1 MESNNEFYEGEN
13 EEEVLDIE
21 QENQKLIDQLTEGL
35 KALKEKDQQDNKEKT
50 EKESNEN
57 KEKEKEKEKENNNI
71 DLVKA
76 FKAQLKLE
84 KKSEMKDFNLEPKS
98 SKSLYNRLNEIQNEL
113 NSVSK
118 EIKDY
123 LQIYGDNSLLK
134 EESSYNDALKDLEL
148 YSTKLQNIMSS
159 DVYKNS
165 ISGKNQITNDT
176 NQLKEEI
183 KINLENYTNSTAR
196 LMGLINKEKE
206 DFMINNSINSINTT
220 SHEMFINKNMFDD
233 NKLNINL
240 NSNVENEIAEIEK
253 ELTRLENIVG
263 KKKLNK
269 NEELTF
275 NQILKQLTKTVQ
287 DSLFQSYKEKSLEEL
302 NIVLDE
308 LLNEKEIS
316 KEISEYSLKI
326 KELYS
331 IYEVYENYDE
341 ILQYIKKRLMA
352 ISDMHEKSTNFNS
365 DLEFLK
371 KLIEDN
377 EKQFEALGKRY
388 NEAFDELGGLDEIL
402 KELKVIDNYFA
413 PLLVD

>member
-57 KEKEKEKEKENNNI
+57 KEKEKEKNNV

>member
-21 QENQKLIDQLTEGL
+21 QENQKLIEQLTEGL

-50 EKESNEN
+50 EKESNE
-57 KEKEKEKEKENNNI
+57 KKDKEKENNLDI
-71 DLVKA
+71 VKA

-220 SHEMFINKNMFDD
+220 SHDMFINKNMFDD

-269 NEELTF
+269 NEELNF
-275 NQILKQLTKTVQ
+275 NQIIKQLTKTVQ

>member
-57 KEKEKEKEKENNNI
+57 KEKEKEKENNNI

-165 ISGKNQITNDT
+165 ISGKNKITNDT

>member
-57 KEKEKEKEKENNNI
+57 KEKEKEKNNI

>member
-1 MESNNEFYEGEN
+1 MESNNDFYEGEN

-21 QENQKLIDQLTEGL
+21 QENQKLIEQLTEGL

-57 KEKEKEKEKENNNI
+57 KEKEKEKNNI

>member
-1 MESNNEFYEGEN
+1 MESNNDFYEGEN

-21 QENQKLIDQLTEGL
+21 QENQKLIDQLQEGL
-35 KALKEKDQQDNKEKT
+35 KALKGNDQQDNKEKS
-50 EKESNEN
+50 EKESNE
-57 KEKEKEKEKENNNI
+57 KKDKEKENNLDI
-71 DLVKA
+71 VKA

-84 KKSEMKDFNLEPKS
+84 KKSEMKDFDLEPKS
-98 SKSLYNRLNEIQNEL
+98 NKSLYNRLNEIQNEL

-134 EESSYNDALKDLEL
+134 EESSYNDALKELEL

-165 ISGKNQITNDT
+165 ISGKNQITNDAT
-176 NQLKEEI
+176 QLKEEI
-183 KINLENYTNSTAR
+183 KINLENYTNSTQR
-196 LMGLINKEKE
+196 LMGLFNKEKE
-206 DFMINNSINSINTT
+206 DFMINNSINSVNTT

-240 NSNVENEIAEIEK
+240 NSNVENEISEIEK

-269 NEELTF
+269 NEELSF

-302 NIVLDE
+302 NNVLDE

-388 NEAFDELGGLDEIL
+388 NEAFDELEGLDEIL

>member
-1 MESNNEFYEGEN
+1 MESNNDFYEGEN

-35 KALKEKDQQDNKEKT
+35 KALKEKNQQDNKEKT
-50 EKESNEN
+50 EKESNE
-57 KEKEKEKEKENNNI
+57 KKDKEKENNLDI
-71 DLVKA
+71 VKA

-84 KKSEMKDFNLEPKS
+84 KKSEMKDFDLEPKS

-269 NEELTF
+269 NEELSF
-275 NQILKQLTKTVQ
+275 NQIIKQLTKTVQ

>member
-1 MESNNEFYEGEN
+1 MESNNDFYEGEN

-21 QENQKLIDQLTEGL
+21 QENQKLIDQLQEGL
-35 KALKEKDQQDNKEKT
+35 KALKGNDQQDNKEKS
-50 EKESNEN
+50 EKESNE
-57 KEKEKEKEKENNNI
+57 KKDKEKENNLDI
-71 DLVKA
+71 IKA

-84 KKSEMKDFNLEPKS
+84 KKSEMKDFDLEPKS
-98 SKSLYNRLNEIQNEL
+98 NKSLYNRLNEIQNEL

-134 EESSYNDALKDLEL
+134 EESSYNDALKELEL

-165 ISGKNQITNDT
+165 ISGKNQITNDAT
-176 NQLKEEI
+176 QLKEEI
-183 KINLENYTNSTAR
+183 KINLENYTNSTQR

-206 DFMINNSINSINTT
+206 DFMINNSINSVNTT

-240 NSNVENEIAEIEK
+240 NSNVENEISEIEK

-269 NEELTF
+269 NEELSF

-302 NIVLDE
+302 NNVLDE

>member
-1 MESNNEFYEGEN
+1 MESNNDFYEGEN

-21 QENQKLIDQLTEGL
+21 QENKKLIEQLSEGL
-35 KALKEKDQQDNKEKT
+35 KALKEKDKQDNKEKT
-50 EKESNEN
+50 EKESNE
-57 KEKEKEKEKENNNI
+57 KKDKEKENNLDI
-71 DLVKA
+71 VKA

-84 KKSEMKDFNLEPKS
+84 KKSEMKDFDLEQKS

-159 DVYKNS
+159 DLYKNS

-206 DFMINNSINSINTT
+206 DFMINNSINSVNTT
-220 SHEMFINKNMFDD
+220 SHEMFINKNMLDD
-233 NKLNINL
+233 NKLNINI
-240 NSNVENEIAEIEK
+240 NSNVENEISEIEK

-275 NQILKQLTKTVQ
+275 NQIIKQLTKTVQ
-287 DSLFQSYKEKSLEEL
+287 DSLFQSCKEKSLEEL
-302 NIVLDE
+302 NKVLDE
-308 LLNEKEIS
+308 LLEEKEKS
-316 KEISEYSLKI
+316 LDISEYFLKI

-388 NEAFDELGGLDEIL
+388 NEAFEELGGLDDIL

>member
-13 EEEVLDIE
+13 EEEILDIE

-35 KALKEKDQQDNKEKT
+35 KALKEKDQKDNKEKT

-57 KEKEKEKEKENNNI
+57 KEKEKEKNNI

>member
-57 KEKEKEKEKENNNI
+57 KEKEKEKNNI

-220 SHEMFINKNMFDD
+220 SHDMFINKNMFDD

-240 NSNVENEIAEIEK
+240 NSNVENEISEIEK

>member
-1 MESNNEFYEGEN
+1 MESNNDFYEGEN

-21 QENQKLIDQLTEGL
+21 QENQKLIDQLTQGL

-50 EKESNEN
+50 EKESNE
-57 KEKEKEKEKENNNI
+57 KKDKEKENNLDI
-71 DLVKA
+71 VKA

-159 DVYKNS
+159 DLYKNS

-206 DFMINNSINSINTT
+206 DFMINNSINSVNTT

-240 NSNVENEIAEIEK
+240 NSNVENEISEIEK

-275 NQILKQLTKTVQ
+275 NQIIKQLTKTVQ

-302 NIVLDE
+302 NKVLDE
-308 LLNEKEIS
+308 LLEEKEKS
-316 KEISEYSLKI
+316 LEISEYFLKI

-388 NEAFDELGGLDEIL
+388 NEAFEELGGLDDIL

>member
-1 MESNNEFYEGEN
+1 MESNNDFYEGEN

-21 QENQKLIDQLTEGL
+21 QENQKLIEQLTEGL
-35 KALKEKDQQDNKEKT
+35 KALKEKNQQDNKEKT
-50 EKESNEN
+50 EKESNEKKD
-57 KEKEKEKEKENNNI
+57 KEKEKNLDI
-71 DLVKA
+71 VKA

-84 KKSEMKDFNLEPKS
+84 KKSEMKDFDLEPKS

-159 DVYKNS
+159 DLYKNS

-206 DFMINNSINSINTT
+206 DFMINNSINSVNTT
-220 SHEMFINKNMFDD
+220 SHEMFINKNMLDD
-233 NKLNINL
+233 NKLNINI
-240 NSNVENEIAEIEK
+240 NSNVENEISEIEK

>member
-1 MESNNEFYEGEN
+1 MESNNDFYEGEN

-21 QENQKLIDQLTEGL
+21 QENQKLIDQLQEGL
-35 KALKEKDQQDNKEKT
+35 KALKGNDQQDNKEKS
-50 EKESNEN
+50 EKESNE
-57 KEKEKEKEKENNNI
+57 KKDKEKENNLDI
-71 DLVKA
+71 IKA

-84 KKSEMKDFNLEPKS
+84 KKSEMKDFDLEPKS
-98 SKSLYNRLNEIQNEL
+98 NKSLYNRLNEIQNEL

-134 EESSYNDALKDLEL
+134 EESSYNDALKELEL

-165 ISGKNQITNDT
+165 ISGKNQITNDAT
-176 NQLKEEI
+176 QLKEEI
-183 KINLENYTNSTAR
+183 KINLENYTNSTQR

-206 DFMINNSINSINTT
+206 DFMINNSINSVNTT

-240 NSNVENEIAEIEK
+240 NSNVENEISEIEK

-269 NEELTF
+269 NEELSF

-302 NIVLDE
+302 NNVLDE

-388 NEAFDELGGLDEIL
+388 NEAFDELEGLDEIL

>member
-21 QENQKLIDQLTEGL
+21 QENQKLIEQLTEGL
-35 KALKEKDQQDNKEKT
+35 KALKEKNQQDNKEKT
-50 EKESNEN
+50 EKESNE
-57 KEKEKEKEKENNNI
+57 KKDKEKENNLDI
-71 DLVKA
+71 VKA

-84 KKSEMKDFNLEPKS
+84 KKSEMKDFDLEPKS

-220 SHEMFINKNMFDD
+220 SHDMFINKNMFDD

>member
-57 KEKEKEKEKENNNI
+57 KEKEKEKNNI

-76 FKAQLKLE
+76 FKSQLKLE

-220 SHEMFINKNMFDD
+220 SHDMFINKNMFDD

>member
-1 MESNNEFYEGEN
+1 
-13 EEEVLDIE
+13 
-21 QENQKLIDQLTEGL
+21 
-35 KALKEKDQQDNKEKT
+35 
-50 EKESNEN
+50 
-57 KEKEKEKEKENNNI
+57 
-71 DLVKA
+71 
-76 FKAQLKLE
+76 
-84 KKSEMKDFNLEPKS
+84 MKDFNLEPKS

-263 KKKLNK
+263 KK
-269 NEELTF
+269 
-275 NQILKQLTKTVQ
+275 
-287 DSLFQSYKEKSLEEL
+287 
-302 NIVLDE
+302 
-308 LLNEKEIS
+308 
-316 KEISEYSLKI
+316 I
-326 KELYS
+326 K
-331 IYEVYENYDE
+331 
-341 ILQYIKKRLMA
+341 
-352 ISDMHEKSTNFNS
+352 
-365 DLEFLK
+365 
-371 KLIEDN
+371 
-377 EKQFEALGKRY
+377 
-388 NEAFDELGGLDEIL
+388 
-402 KELKVIDNYFA
+402 
-413 PLLVD
+413 

>member
-13 EEEVLDIE
+13 EEEILDIE

-57 KEKEKEKEKENNNI
+57 KEKEKEKENNNI

>member
-1 MESNNEFYEGEN
+1 MESNNDFYEGEN

-21 QENQKLIDQLTEGL
+21 QENQKLIDQLQEGL
-35 KALKEKDQQDNKEKT
+35 KALKGNDQQDNKEKT
-50 EKESNEN
+50 EKESNE
-57 KEKEKEKEKENNNI
+57 KKDKEKENNLDI
-71 DLVKA
+71 AKA

-84 KKSEMKDFNLEPKS
+84 KKSEMKDFDLEPKS
-98 SKSLYNRLNEIQNEL
+98 NKSLYNRLNEIQNEL

-165 ISGKNQITNDT
+165 ISGKNQITNDV

-183 KINLENYTNSTAR
+183 KINLENYTNSTQR

-206 DFMINNSINSINTT
+206 DFMINNSINSVNTT

-240 NSNVENEIAEIEK
+240 NSNVENEISEIEK

-269 NEELTF
+269 NEELSF
-275 NQILKQLTKTVQ
+275 NQILKQLTKTIQ
-287 DSLFQSYKEKSLEEL
+287 DSLFQSYKEKSLQEL
-302 NIVLDE
+302 NNVLDE

-402 KELKVIDNYFA
+402 KELKVIDDYFA

>member
-1 MESNNEFYEGEN
+1 MESNNDFYEGEN

-21 QENQKLIDQLTEGL
+21 QENQKLIEQLTEGL

-50 EKESNEN
+50 EKESNE
-57 KEKEKEKEKENNNI
+57 KKDKEKENNLDI
-71 DLVKA
+71 VKA

-220 SHEMFINKNMFDD
+220 SHDMFINKNMFDD

>member
-1 MESNNEFYEGEN
+1 MESNNDFYEGEN

-57 KEKEKEKEKENNNI
+57 KEKEKEKNNI

>member
-1 MESNNEFYEGEN
+1 MESNNDFYEGEN

-35 KALKEKDQQDNKEKT
+35 KALKEKDQKDNKEKT

-57 KEKEKEKEKENNNI
+57 KEKEKEKNNI

-84 KKSEMKDFNLEPKS
+84 KKSEMKDFELEPKS

-165 ISGKNQITNDT
+165 ISGKNKITNDT

-269 NEELTF
+269 NEELSF
-275 NQILKQLTKTVQ
+275 NQIIKQLTKTVQ

-302 NIVLDE
+302 NKVLDE
-308 LLNEKEIS
+308 LLEEKEKS
-316 KEISEYSLKI
+316 QEISEYFLKI

>member
-1 MESNNEFYEGEN
+1 MESNNDFYEGEN

-35 KALKEKDQQDNKEKT
+35 KALKEKDQKDNKEKT

-57 KEKEKEKEKENNNI
+57 KEKEKEKNNI

-165 ISGKNQITNDT
+165 ISGKNKITNDT

>member
-1 MESNNEFYEGEN
+1 MESNNDFYEGEN

-21 QENQKLIDQLTEGL
+21 QENQKLIDQLQEGL
-35 KALKEKDQQDNKEKT
+35 KALKGNDQQDNKEKT
-50 EKESNEN
+50 EKESNE
-57 KEKEKEKEKENNNI
+57 KKDKEKENNLDI
-71 DLVKA
+71 VKA

-84 KKSEMKDFNLEPKS
+84 KKSEMKDFDLEPKS
-98 SKSLYNRLNEIQNEL
+98 NKSLYNRLNEIQNEL

-134 EESSYNDALKDLEL
+134 EESSYNDALKELEL
-148 YSTKLQNIMSS
+148 YSTKFQNIMSS

-165 ISGKNQITNDT
+165 ISGKNQITNDA

-183 KINLENYTNSTAR
+183 KINLENYTNSTQR

-206 DFMINNSINSINTT
+206 DFMINNSINSVNTT

-240 NSNVENEIAEIEK
+240 NSNVENEISEIEK

-269 NEELTF
+269 NEELSF

-302 NIVLDE
+302 NNVLDE